1 MWSRN
6 RLPLLVFVTISVL
19 SVSALSSNSNN
30 NYNSNNK
37 ATIRNGKTD
46 RVQSRRAAL
55 GWLSTAVS
63 SMAFPFVSIA
73 ATAVTEEG
81 TDIRAPGVDMDRF
94 IKTGMVSQPMG
105 VSGQA
110 GKSRPETGVI
120 LREGSQV
127 SRNTQTGEVVAE
139 IIVKGTGTEPLMAVL
154 ASYESPWPL
163 GTCDCNYYKKITHYH
178 TCHVIGMLME

>member
-30 NYNSNNK
+30 K

-46 RVQSRRAAL
+46 IVQSRRAAL
-55 GWLSTAVS
+55 GWLFTTAS
-63 SMAFPFVSIA
+63 SMAFPLVSIA
-73 ATAVTEEG
+73 ATAVTDEG

-163 GTCDCNYYKKITHYH
+163 GTCDCNYYQLPIITL
-178 TCHVIGMLME
+178 VIVMLLAC

>member
-1 MWSRN
+1 MYSRN
-6 RLPLLVFVTISVL
+6 RLLLVSVVIFSSL
-19 SVSALSSNSNN
+19 SVAALSSNNN
-30 NYNSNNK
+30 NNFVKAKTSNS
-37 ATIRNGKTD
+37 KTE

-55 GWLSTAVS
+55 GWLSTITSTVV
-63 SMAFPFVSIA
+63 FPFVAIA
-73 ATAVTEEG
+73 ATTVTEEE
-81 TDIRAPGVDMDRF
+81 TDIRAPGVDMDRY

-139 IIVKGTGTEPLMAVL
+139 IIMKGTGTEPLMSVL

-163 GTCDCNYYKKITHYH
+163 GTCDLQFLPTTYPHPCS
-178 TCHVIGMLME
+178 GMFCCIMS